1 MSVPSSLSREWGYA
15 GFWWRVWAFCAD
27 QIILSILI
35 GILYFFMDRPTGS
48 FAVYDNGYMWWSEA
62 VMHDCPPALLTHWLY
77 YALFESSSMQATPGK
92 KFFHLL
98 VTDTE
103 GKRLSFLRATGRYFG
118 KYISTFIFGIGFLMA
133 GFTAHRQALHDIL
146 AETLV
151 WRRIAPLPRLRPAED
166 LQPQF
171 PEKS

>member
-1 MSVPSSLSREWGYA
+1 MSVPSSSPREWEYA

-35 GILYFFMDRPTGS
+35 GILYFFMGRHIGG
-48 FAVYDNGYMWWSEA
+48 FEVYDNGYMWSGEA
-62 VMHDCPPALLTHWLY
+62 VVRDCPPAMLVHWLY
-77 YALFESSSMQATPGK
+77 YTLFESSLMQATPGK
-92 KFFHLL
+92 KWFHLL

-103 GKRLSFLRATGRYFG
+103 GRRISLLRATGRYFG
-118 KYISTFIFGIGFLMA
+118 KYISAFIFGIGFLMA
-133 GFTAHRQALHDIL
+133 GFTNHRQALHDIM

-151 WRRIAPLPRLRPAED
+151 WRRIAPLPRLQPAAD